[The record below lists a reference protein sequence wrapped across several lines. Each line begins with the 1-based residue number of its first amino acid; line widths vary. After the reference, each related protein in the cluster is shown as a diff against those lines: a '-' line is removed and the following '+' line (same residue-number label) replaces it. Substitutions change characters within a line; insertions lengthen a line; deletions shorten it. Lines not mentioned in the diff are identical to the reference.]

1 MPKIIQEIIFGS
13 LFSNNLPGRII
24 SEYTILRGIPYG
36 VVKFVVITNYN
47 IRNQVHNVIRN
58 NRT

>member
-13 LFSNNLPGRII
+13 LIPNNQPGRII